1 MEQEKIRLVYKKRAA
16 FTIAQV
22 AWHVAGKGYP
32 ETALILNILGS
43 SMNSEIHFLVSLI
56 SIPFAGT
63 PHITHAT
70 FIAHYST
77 KHGYLFTRLKKRKL
91 VIYYVIHTAL
101 LS

>member
-43 SMNSEIHFLVSLI
+43 SMNSEIHF
-56 SIPFAGT
+56 
-63 PHITHAT
+63 
-70 FIAHYST
+70 
-77 KHGYLFTRLKKRKL
+77 
-91 VIYYVIHTAL
+91 
-101 LS
+101 